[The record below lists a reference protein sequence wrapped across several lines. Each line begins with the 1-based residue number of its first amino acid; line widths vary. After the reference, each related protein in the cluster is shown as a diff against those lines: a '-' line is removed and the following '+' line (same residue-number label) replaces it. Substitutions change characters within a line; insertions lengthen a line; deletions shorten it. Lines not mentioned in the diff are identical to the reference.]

1 MNYTY
6 YIKDDDPHMNNQ
18 GTGNLKGSL
27 HSLK

>member
-6 YIKDDDPHMNNQ
+6 YIKDDDPQMNNQ
-18 GTGNLKGSL
+18 GIGNLKGSL